1 MAMNSTLRQNSGRD
15 KTHRLGEPWTYRPGD
30 CTGPWQTEPSGG
42 GPAATD
48 SGRIVRDTRIAIALE
63 IGDDAAAALERGTAD
78 TTSSFGRSPMM
89 TRVLSTALLAVVVIA
104 QASRANQG
112 PIQRAGQAIDN
123 AGKNI
128 RRGVETG
135 VARGQITAQE
145 RELLGRVTQRIKW
158 DKQLVSSTLQL
169 VVQADGTVSLR
180 GSVMDE
186 AAKARAVDLVENTV
200 GVTAVVD
207 ELAVVKDV
215 KVIQAR
221 PARVIETVPTRV
233 IEVPAESRIIVPAE
247 TKVIVKP

>member
-1 MAMNSTLRQNSGRD
+1 
-15 KTHRLGEPWTYRPGD
+15 
-30 CTGPWQTEPSGG
+30 
-42 GPAATD
+42 
-48 SGRIVRDTRIAIALE
+48 
-63 IGDDAAAALERGTAD
+63 
-78 TTSSFGRSPMM
+78 M
-89 TRVLSTALLAVVVIA
+89 TRKLATALLAVVVFA
-104 QASRANQG
+104 PASHANQG
-112 PIQRAGQAIDN
+112 PIQRAGQALDN

-135 VARGQITAQE
+135 VARGQISAQE
-145 RELLGRVTQRIKW
+145 RELLARVTQRIKW

-180 GSVMDE
+180 GSVIDE
-186 AAKARAVDLVENTV
+186 DAKARAVDLVENTV

-233 IEVPAESRIIVPAE
+233 IETVPTRVITVPAESKIIVPAE
-247 TKVIVKP
+247 TKVLVKP